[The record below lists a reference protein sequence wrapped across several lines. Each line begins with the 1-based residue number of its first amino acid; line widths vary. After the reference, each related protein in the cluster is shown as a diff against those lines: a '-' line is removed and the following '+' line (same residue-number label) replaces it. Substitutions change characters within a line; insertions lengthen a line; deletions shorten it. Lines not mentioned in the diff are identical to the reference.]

1 MCCSFG
7 NFGDLLHFS
16 EIFCSFGPLFQQ
28 YFVRVRAWF
37 NDIQTKTLTVLV
49 LIRLVTDISSDILFW
64 PLNNDL
70 IFVVQK
76 VKLYLDFTEIF
87 GTEYMT
93 GTLERKESYDRT
105 RSTLD

>member
-1 MCCSFG
+1 MC
-7 NFGDLLHFS
+7 
-16 EIFCSFGPLFQQ
+16 
-28 YFVRVRAWF
+28 AWF
-37 NDIQTKTLTVLV
+37 NDILTKTLTVLI
-49 LIRLVTDISSDILFW
+49 LIRLVTDISSGILFW

-87 GTEYMT
+87 GTENMT

>member
-1 MCCSFG
+1 MC
-7 NFGDLLHFS
+7 
-16 EIFCSFGPLFQQ
+16 
-28 YFVRVRAWF
+28 AWF
-37 NDIQTKTLTVLV
+37 NDILTKTLTVLI
-49 LIRLVTDISSDILFW
+49 LIRLVTDISSGTCILFW

-87 GTEYMT
+87 GTENMT
-93 GTLERKESYDRT
+93 GTMERKESYDRT

>member
-1 MCCSFG
+1 MC
-7 NFGDLLHFS
+7 
-16 EIFCSFGPLFQQ
+16 
-28 YFVRVRAWF
+28 AWF
-37 NDIQTKTLTVLV
+37 NDILTKTLTVLI
-49 LIRLVTDISSDILFW
+49 LIRLVTDIPSGILFW

-87 GTEYMT
+87 GTENMT
-93 GTLERKESYDRT
+93 GTMERKESYDRT